1 MTSSCKR
8 IFVTG
13 ATGFVGSRLVCRL
26 VESGAPVIALVLEAE
41 QHLLPPSLAAIRPKF
56 DIVYGDLRNYRL
68 TCRAVRDA
76 RPDCVV
82 HLAAAGV
89 TDPFLSTELALRHNV
104 TGTLNLIA
112 ACFEDETATGP
123 PNRFVVARTP
133 GELSAMNVYAASKAA
148 AWNFCQMYARTRG
161 WPIVG
166 AMVYQ
171 AYGPGQPGHTVTMA
185 AAKAALAGEQFPMT
199 SGSPLRDWIYVD
211 DIVDGLAAALET
223 DLDPGV
229 TIELG
234 TGRTTSVKE
243 IVQMIFDLAGGDG
256 RPLIGALPDRPGEEH
271 LQVAD
276 ASRTQELINWQAL
289 VSLEDGLGRL
299 LRSRLKANEKI

>member
-1 MTSSCKR
+1 LNISGKR
-8 IFVTG
+8 IFITG
-13 ATGFVGSRLVCRL
+13 ATGFIGSRLVGRL
-26 VESGAPVIALVLEAE
+26 VESEASVIALVLEAE
-41 QHLLPPSLAAIRPKF
+41 QHRLPPLLTAIRPKF

-68 TCRAVRDA
+68 TCRAIRDA
-76 RPDCVV
+76 QPDCVV

-89 TDPFLSTELALRHNV
+89 TDPFLSTDLALRHNV

-112 ACFEDETATGP
+112 ACFEGEAAIAP

-148 AWNFCQMYARTRG
+148 AWNFCQMYALTRG

-166 AMVYQ
+166 VMVYQ
-171 AYGPGQPGHTVTMA
+171 AYGPGQTGHTVTMA
-185 AAKAALAGEQFPMT
+185 AAKAALTGEQFPMT
-199 SGSPLRDWIYVD
+199 SGSPLRDWIYVE
-211 DIVDGLAAALET
+211 DIVDGLAATLES

-229 TIELG
+229 TVELG

-243 IVQMIFDLAGGDG
+243 VVQKIFALAGGDG
-256 RPLIGALPDRPGEEH
+256 RPLIGALPDRPGEAH

-276 ASRTQELINWQAL
+276 ATRTQEQLNWTACF
-289 VSLEDGLGRL
+289 SLEDGLSHL
-299 LRSRLKANEKI
+299 LRSVKKK